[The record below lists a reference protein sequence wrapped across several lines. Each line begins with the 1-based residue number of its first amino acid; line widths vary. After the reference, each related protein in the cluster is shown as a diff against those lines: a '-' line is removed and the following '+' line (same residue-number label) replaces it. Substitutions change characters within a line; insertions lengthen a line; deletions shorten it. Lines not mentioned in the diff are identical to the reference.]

1 VRRSEIA
8 SFVLLALSLACG
20 GGGDDTEVSIPMPAG
35 SDEAP
40 VEQQVAVRDLRIG
53 TAVEEGRGIAQE
65 ATTFQPGDSVFL
77 SAELDGTVEQ
87 LNVVARFT
95 YQDGSIVGEEGRYLP
110 LNGKEVVTFDLAPPG
125 GLAPGRY
132 RAELL
137 LGNERVGEKEFT
149 VGG

>member
-1 VRRSEIA
+1 MRRSEIA
-8 SFVLLALSLACG
+8 SFVLLAFSLACG
-20 GGGDDTEVSIPMPAG
+20 GGGEETEVSVPVPAG
-35 SDEAP
+35 GDEAP
-40 VEQQVAVRDLRIG
+40 VDQQVAVRDLRIG
-53 TAVEEGRGIAQE
+53 TAVEEGQGIQE

-95 YQDGSIVGEEGRYLP
+95 YENGSIVGEEQRYLP
-110 LNGKEVVTFDLAPPG
+110 LDGREVVTFDLAPPG